1 MSILSVVQDFCQ
13 LKGLPSPATI
23 FGNTDAQVLQI
34 MQIAE
39 EEGKDLRTR
48 GDFNGITFE
57 KTLTTVAAE
66 NQGDMNTLA
75 PGFRHF
81 IKGTLWDRTN
91 QEPLYSLNAQEWQY
105 AKAVVTTGSP
115 YNIRVR
121 GNKLIVN
128 PTPTAGLTWAF
139 EYLSNY
145 WILAADGTTY
155 KEGFT
160 ADTDT
165 ILLPESLIEYGLK
178 WRWLE
183 SKGLPY
189 QEAFSTYEAQV
200 ANYLGQD
207 GIKRGISMVKSRDI
221 SVNSRLSVQDRGWPF
236 P

>member
-1 MSILSVVQDFCQ
+1 MTILSVVQSFCR
-13 LKGLPSPATI
+13 LKGLPSPTTI
-23 FGNTDAQVLQI
+23 FGGTDTQVLQI

-48 GDFNGITFE
+48 GDFNGIRFE
-57 KTLTTVAAE
+57 KTFTTVADE
-66 NQGDMNTLA
+66 TQGDMNTLA

-81 IKGTLWDRTN
+81 VKGTLWDRTR
-91 QEPLYSLNAQEWQY
+91 QEPLYSLSAQEWQY
-105 AKAVVTTGSP
+105 AKAVVTTGAP
-115 YNIRVR
+115 YNVRVR
-121 GNKLIVN
+121 GNKLLAN

-139 EYLSNY
+139 EYTSNN
-145 WILAADGTTY
+145 WILASDGTTY
-155 KEGFT
+155 KEAFT

-207 GIKRGISMVKSRDI
+207 GIKRDIRMVPHGDM